1 MRLEQLLAELADE
14 TKPVRYAA
22 LSDMSDVA
30 GEELEVMKDAWP
42 KVPAPRR
49 AEVVAKL
56 LDLAEDNPELNFD
69 ALFAFCLK
77 DEHDQVR
84 EKAIAGLW
92 ESEERSLANSFIR
105 MLQCDPAPN
114 VREAAAQALGRYV
127 DLSQDGKLPM
137 RDHERLQDALLA
149 AATSAEQPIAVRLR
163 ALEACAVVHA
173 PRVIALI
180 SDSYTS
186 PDPKSRASAL
196 FAMGRNGDPQ
206 WQPVILKEL
215 GSPLPEMRYEAA
227 AACGQL
233 GEANLAPKLMPLLR
247 DDDLQVRLA
256 AIEALGAIGGL
267 LARKALQAELN
278 DPDQTVRDAAE
289 QALDHLQFLEDPL
302 SFRPLR

>member
-14 TKPVRYAA
+14 TKPVRHAA

-30 GEELEVMKDAWP
+30 GEELEVMKDGWP

-49 AEVVAKL
+49 TEVVAKL
-56 LDLAEDNPELNFD
+56 LDLTEDNPELNFNAIF
-69 ALFAFCLK
+69 ALCLR

-92 ESEERSLANSFIR
+92 ESEERSLASSFIR
-105 MLQCDPAPN
+105 MLQCDPSPN

-127 DLSQDGKLPM
+127 DLSGDGKLSM
-137 RDHERLQDALLA
+137 RDHKRIEDALLA
-149 AATSAEQPIAVRLR
+149 AATSAEQPIAARLR
-163 ALEACAVVHA
+163 ALEACAAIHA
-173 PRVIALI
+173 PQVIALI
-180 SDSYTS
+180 SDTYAS
-186 PDPKSRASAL
+186 PNPKSRASAL

-215 GSPLPEMRYEAA
+215 GSPLPAMRYEAA

-233 GEANLAPKLMPLLR
+233 GEANLAPKLLPLLR
-247 DDDLQVRLA
+247 DNDLQVRLA
-256 AIEALGAIGGL
+256 AIGALGAIGGL
-267 LARKALQAELN
+267 LARKALQAVLN

-289 QALDHLQFLEDPL
+289 EALDHLQLLQDPL